1 MGCILMEQF
10 TCNSTKTVTLTV
22 NQMPKHDHQTIP
34 WVAQDMGKEVTGT
47 YAMLNDGR
55 GNVASGSSVKVTTT
69 GGGQAHDNLQ
79 PYVTVYMYRRT
90 A

>member
-1 MGCILMEQF
+1 
-10 TCNSTKTVTLTV
+10 
-22 NQMPKHDHQTIP
+22 
-34 WVAQDMGKEVTGT
+34 MGKEVTGT